1 MHVFPEESKEQRNRG
16 GLDKQDVCE
25 ECRKLW
31 DVGSLL
37 VVGCFPRAEVVFSSW
52 YREDYHRTCP
62 RTTSEFKGATGRM

>member
-1 MHVFPEESKEQRNRG
+1 MSIMHVFTEESKEQRNRG

-37 VVGCFPRAEVVFSSW
+37 VVG
-52 YREDYHRTCP
+52 
-62 RTTSEFKGATGRM
+62 